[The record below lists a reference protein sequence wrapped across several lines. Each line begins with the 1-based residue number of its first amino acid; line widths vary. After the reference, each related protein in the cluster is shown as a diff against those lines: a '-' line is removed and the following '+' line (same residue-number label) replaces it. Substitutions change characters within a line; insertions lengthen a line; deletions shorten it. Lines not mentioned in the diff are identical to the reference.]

1 MKRFAPGR
9 RRQPAPAMGEPMPA
23 VELVHVGFGSVVNM
37 SRVLAIVDPDSA
49 PIKRMIQQAREE
61 GKLIDTTY
69 GRKTKALLVLDS
81 GHVLTAA
88 LEPRTLMRRL
98 LDEQESKGED
108 L

>member
-1 MKRFAPGR
+1 
-9 RRQPAPAMGEPMPA
+9 MGEPMPA

-37 SRVLAIVDPDSA
+37 SRVLAIIDPDSA
-49 PIKRMIQQAREE
+49 PIKRMIQQARED

-98 LDEQESKGED
+98 LDEQESKGDD